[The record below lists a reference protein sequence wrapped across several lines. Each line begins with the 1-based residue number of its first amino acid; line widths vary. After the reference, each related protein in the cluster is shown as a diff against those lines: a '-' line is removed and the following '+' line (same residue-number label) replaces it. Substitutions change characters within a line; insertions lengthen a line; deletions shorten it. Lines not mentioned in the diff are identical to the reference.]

1 MKPSLLTSAVLLAAA
16 LGGGCTMGPDYR
28 QPPIAQPLVL
38 KYDQGW
44 QPMPSQAWAQSGAW
58 WEAFAD
64 AELSAL
70 VVEANANNLTLAQA
84 AARYR
89 AALAQRRLS
98 SADYLP
104 TLSAALDASRSGGSD
119 SANTDSSRAQ
129 LGISWELDVWGRV
142 RRQVESD
149 TAALDASA
157 ADLAAARLSIQLAV
171 VNSFINLRALD
182 VQQRILQ
189 QTLESSA
196 RSTQL
201 TRNQYDA
208 GIVSRADVI
217 QAETQLQSLRSDLY
231 DLQNERAV
239 EENTLAALL
248 GRAPSAF
255 EQDIVDALPAVPPIP
270 SQLPSEL
277 IARRPD
283 VVAAE
288 RGVAAANA
296 DIGVAITAWLP
307 TISLGA
313 SAGVSGESVSDLWNA
328 PVRFW
333 SVGPSLAQ
341 TLFDG
346 GARDAAR
353 DAAYARYDEQV
364 AAYRQT
370 VLEGLTEVE
379 NALATTAILREKA
392 VQQDKLVSLAEEN
405 ERVIT
410 NRYQSGLVSYLEVAI
425 AQNTTLN
432 AKRGQVSVT
441 SAQLAA
447 AAQLAASIGGGWA
460 VGDDVGDAASRP
472 QE

>member
-1 MKPSLLTSAVLLAAA
+1 MKPSLLTSTVLLAAA
-16 LGGGCTMGPDYR
+16 LAGCTMGPDYR
-28 QPPIAQPLVL
+28 QPAIVQPLVL

-44 QPMPSQAWAQSGAW
+44 QPLPAKAWADSGAW

-84 AARYR
+84 TARYR
-89 AALAQRRLS
+89 AALAQRRAS
-98 SADYLP
+98 SADYMP
-104 TLSAALDASRSGGSD
+104 TLSAALDTSRSGGSD
-119 SANTDSSRAQ
+119 SATTDSSRAQ
-129 LGISWELDVWGRV
+129 LGISWELDLWGRV
-142 RRQVESD
+142 RRQVESS

-171 VNSFINLRALD
+171 VNSYVNLRALD

-189 QTLESSA
+189 QTLSSSE

-231 DLQNERAV
+231 DLEAQRAI

-248 GRAPSAF
+248 GRAPSSF
-255 EQDIVDALPAVPPIP
+255 ESAADDRLPVVPQIP
-270 SQLPSEL
+270 AQLPSEL

-283 VVAAE
+283 VVSAE

-296 DIGVAITAWLP
+296 DIGVAVTAWLP

-313 SAGVSGESVSDLWNA
+313 SGGVSGESISDLWNA

-346 GARDAAR
+346 GARSAAR
-353 DAAYARYDEQV
+353 DLAYARYDEQV

-370 VLEGLTEVE
+370 VLDALTEVE

-447 AAQLAASIGGGWA
+447 AAQLAASIGGAWA
-460 VGDDVGDAASRP
+460 VGDDVGAAAERP